1 VSKENLMR
9 RFEGKVVLV
18 TGGASGIGKAT
29 ALRFGSEGASVA
41 VADRNLEGANATAA
55 AIREAGG
62 DAIGVA
68 CDVADASSAKAAV
81 ATTVQRYGRLH
92 VLASVA
98 GVGGFARTLDETIEH
113 WNQLIAVNL
122 TGTFQ
127 MCQFALPH
135 LLDTKGNIVT
145 TASTA
150 GLKSHPYAAA
160 YCASKGGVVMLT
172 KALAVEYARKGVRV
186 NCVCPGGVA
195 TPILEQFQLPPG
207 GSQAQLM
214 RIAPLIDRMG
224 RPEEIAASIA
234 FLASD
239 EASYVNGSIFVVD
252 GAMTT

>member
-1 VSKENLMR
+1 MR
-9 RFEGKVVLV
+9 RFEDKVVLV
-18 TGGASGIGKAT
+18 TGAASGIGKAT
-29 ALRFGSEGASVA
+29 ALRFGAEGAHVA
-41 VADRNLEGANATAA
+41 AADRNVEGAEATAA

-68 CDVADASSAKAAV
+68 CDVADQASAKAAV
-81 ATTVQRYGRLH
+81 ASTVARYGRLH

-98 GVGGFARTLDETIEH
+98 GVGGFARTIDETFEH

-122 TGTFQ
+122 TGTFL
-127 MCQFALPH
+127 MCQNALPH
-135 LLDTKGNIVT
+135 ILETKGSIVT

-172 KALAVEYARKGVRV
+172 RALAVEYARKGVRI
-186 NCVCPGGVA
+186 NCVCPGGVD
-195 TPILEQFQLPPG
+195 TPILQQFSLPPG

-214 RIAPLIDRMG
+214 RIAPLLDRMG
-224 RPEEIAASIA
+224 TPAEIAGAIA

-239 EASYVNGSIFVVD
+239 DASYVNGSIFVVD